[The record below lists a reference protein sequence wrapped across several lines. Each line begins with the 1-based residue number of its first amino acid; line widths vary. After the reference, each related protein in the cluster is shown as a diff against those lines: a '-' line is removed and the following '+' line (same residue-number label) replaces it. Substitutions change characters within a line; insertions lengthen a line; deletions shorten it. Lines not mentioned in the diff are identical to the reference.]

1 MILVTGA
8 SGNVGSQ
15 VVRHL
20 QALKTPFRAVYHSQA
35 KLDAAKAAGIDGVIA
50 DFADA
55 ASLDRAMSGV
65 RRVFV
70 VSPSVPQ
77 LAEFEKSVVD
87 AARRANA
94 QHVVLLSLFHADED
108 LIFAKAHR
116 EVEQHIRSSGLQWT
130 FLRPNGFMQNLF
142 AVAQSI
148 QYTGQ
153 FHFPAGD
160 AKVSHIDTG
169 DIGAVAA
176 KVLTEGPAAHA
187 GKIYALSG
195 PEALSYGQM
204 AQTLTEALGKPVA
217 YIDVPPDAYKQT
229 LLQYGVPGFITDGLI
244 DLYRHYRASPSSGEV
259 TPWVE
264 KLTGRP
270 ATRFSDFARGFA
282 AAIRQQ

>member
-20 QALKTPFRAVYHSQA
+20 QELKAPFRAVYHTQA
-35 KLDAAKAAGIDGVIA
+35 KLDAAKASGIDGVVA
-50 DFADA
+50 DFLDA
-55 ASLDRAMSGV
+55 AAMDHAMNGV

-77 LAEFEKSVVD
+77 LAEFEKAAVD
-87 AARRANA
+87 AARRAKVE
-94 QHVVLLSLFHADED
+94 HVVLLSLFHADDD
-108 LIFAKAHR
+108 LLFAKAHR
-116 EVEQHIRSSGLQWT
+116 EVEQHIRASGLQWT
-130 FLRPNGFMQNLF
+130 VLRPNGFMQNLF

-160 AKVSHIDTG
+160 AKVSHIDVG

-176 KVLTEGPAAHA
+176 KVLTEGPATHG

-195 PEALSYGQM
+195 PEALSYGDI
-204 AQTLTEALGKPVA
+204 AKALSEALGKPVT

-229 LLQYGVPGFITDGLI
+229 LLQYGVPGFIADGLI
-244 DLYRHYRASPSSGEV
+244 DLFRHYRTGKGAEV

-264 KLTGRP
+264 KVSGRP

-282 AAIRQQ
+282 AALR

>member
-8 SGNVGSQ
+8 TGTVGSQ

-20 QALKTPFRAVYHSQA
+20 QALKAPFRAVYHSQA

-50 DFADA
+50 DFLDA
-55 ASLDRAMSGV
+55 AALDRAMNGI

-77 LAEFEKSVVD
+77 LAEYEKSVID
-87 AARRANA
+87 AAHRAKA
-94 QHVVLLSLFHADED
+94 EHVVLLSLFHADHD
-108 LIFAKAHR
+108 LIFSKAHR
-116 EVEQHIRSSGLQWT
+116 EVEQYTRASGLQWT
-130 FLRPNGFMQNLF
+130 FLRPNGFMQNMF
-142 AVAQSI
+142 SAVQSI

-160 AKVSHIDTG
+160 AKVSHIDAS

-176 KVLTEGPAAHA
+176 KVLIEGPATHG

-204 AQTLTEALGKPVA
+204 AQILTEAVGKPVA
-217 YIDVPPDAYKQT
+217 YIDVPPDAFKQT
-229 LLQYGVPGFITDGLI
+229 LLQYGVPGFIADGI
-244 DLYRHYRASPSSGEV
+244 VDLYRHYRSGPGSAEV

-264 KLTGRP
+264 KITGRP
-270 ATRFSDFARGFA
+270 ATRFADFARGLA